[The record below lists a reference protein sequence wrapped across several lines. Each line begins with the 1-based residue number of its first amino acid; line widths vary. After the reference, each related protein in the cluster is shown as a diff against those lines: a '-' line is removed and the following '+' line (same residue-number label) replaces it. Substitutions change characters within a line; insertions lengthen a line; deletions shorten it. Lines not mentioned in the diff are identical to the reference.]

1 MRFLSFH
8 CSFFNYEVKSKSRS
22 KFIEELSDINRNGNL
37 ENCLVLFIT
46 VEKRDEKNSNL
57 IPNALKEIESIIKQ
71 VKVTNIVLLS
81 FAHLFGKLSSPN
93 FSFNSLKQL
102 EEELK
107 QKGYNII
114 RPPFGWFNEIE
125 LRAKGH
131 PLSRISR
138 IID

>member
-22 KFIEELSDINRNGNL
+22 QLIEELSDNNRNGTL

-46 VEKRDEKNSNL
+46 IEKRDENNSL
-57 IPNALKEIESIIKQ
+57 IIPNALNEIESIIRQ
-71 VKVTNIVLLS
+71 VKVSNIVLLS
-81 FAHLFGKLSSPN
+81 FAHLFGKLSSPD
-93 FSFNSLKQL
+93 FSLQTLKRL
-102 EEELK
+102 EVELEQNGFK
-107 QKGYNII
+107 VI